1 MATPIWKDFEV
12 TLGTGD
18 YADFTIRT
26 STSATDT
33 IYTGRSYK
41 KPGATYCKV
50 IINDICAD
58 YMKQVFP
65 NLAATDGLQANTD
78 YIKTFYVYEGSTQKA
93 SVQFLYDYSYDY
105 ELSDEVITYSMALPI
120 DGIIDIRMPL
130 LRTMRTGTCI
140 MVYGEV
146 ESAYNLSFNL
156 SFDVENDVSSTISGL
171 GTYKRNSSPTDAGH
185 GIVFEE
191 TSGWTYYLFKDTCA
205 KYALYYVNEYG
216 GWDFFVFQ
224 GGYKRTDKYKK
235 LEMKR
240 ANNNATSDAREITN
254 YANELTFALDL
265 KTHLLTDY
273 QASKMHHLLGST
285 NVYLYDLEEQRAY
298 SAVIKDNQC
307 EYKTYKNEGYKMV
320 QYTVSVEI
328 AKEMTRR

>member
-1 MATPIWKDFEV
+1 MATPIWKDYEV

-65 NLAATDGLQANTD
+65 SLAATDGLQANTD

-120 DGIIDIRMPL
+120 DGIIDI
-130 LRTMRTGTCI
+130 
-140 MVYGEV
+140 ED
-146 ESAYNLSFNL
+146 S
-156 SFDVENDVSSTISGL
+156 
-171 GTYKRNSSPTDAGH
+171 
-185 GIVFEE
+185 
-191 TSGWTYYLFKDTCA
+191 
-205 KYALYYVNEYG
+205 
-216 GWDFFVFQ
+216 
-224 GGYKRTDKYKK
+224 DKK
-235 LEMKR
+235 
-240 ANNNATSDAREITN
+240 
-254 YANELTFALDL
+254 
-265 KTHLLTDY
+265 
-273 QASKMHHLLGST
+273 
-285 NVYLYDLEEQRAY
+285 
-298 SAVIKDNQC
+298 
-307 EYKTYKNEGYKMV
+307 
-320 QYTVSVEI
+320 
-328 AKEMTRR
+328 